1 MAEKVNWTFAT
12 RVLNGPTLARSG
24 ELPVEAY
31 VKIAVT
37 IPQGQ
42 TVDVE
47 VFPGGGG
54 SAQLLVVD
62 PGSPS
67 DKLTYKIG
75 TTEVKL
81 DGPHVLI
88 GSGAV
93 GLLAGSSGTI
103 GTLKFKNQTA
113 ADAEL
118 SILAGRD
125 ATP

>member
-1 MAEKVNWTFAT
+1 MAEKLDWTFAA
-12 RVLNGPTLARSG
+12 RVLNGPTTAESG
-24 ELPVEAY
+24 VLSIEAY
-31 VKIAVT
+31 VKVAVT

-47 VFPGGGG
+47 IFPGGGG
-54 SAQLLVVD
+54 SAQLVVIS
-62 PGSPS
+62 PAVPS
-67 DKLTYKIG
+67 DKLTYKVG
-75 TTEVKL
+75 TTDVKL

-93 GLLAGSSGTI
+93 GMLAGSSGTV